1 MSCQFANSCAAAAAT
16 GTPSPTARP
25 ESRRIQPLLAS
36 CTRISRFVFIATASN
51 TCQQIYSVIT
61 CRF

>member
-16 GTPSPTARP
+16 GTASPTARP

-51 TCQQIYSVIT
+51 TC
-61 CRF
+61 